1 MSAAIEYDKMVDIEG
16 GGEMNMRSNQRTLL
30 LSIVIA
36 LFSQIYISFLV
47 SDFKISIAIILIPLG
62 LFLFSNLDTMKLA
75 IYTAG
80 FVLLFRILVDSIA
93 GGFSSEILAAHIPE
107 LFFYTFYGI
116 ILYAFCRNELPTDFN
131 RLFLILVVSD
141 FSANLIELLIRIGYH
156 FTTFELKGLLLLL
169 LVAVLRSSLVWL
181 ILQGLKFYRLLVIKE
196 KHEERYR
203 KLLWLISLLKTEMY
217 WMKGNMQ
224 DIEKVMANAY
234 QLFEKIT
241 SDKDQDSWPDLSLG
255 IAKDVHEI
263 KKDYGLVF
271 RGIEE
276 ILENRLQT
284 QEMRFKEVIQILKES
299 MYNEEKHRSSM
310 ITLSFKSGRDFY
322 TLEHYALMSVFRNL
336 VMNSMDAMEDGK
348 EEGRIDFVHEETSDS
363 HVFSVQD
370 TGSGIK
376 DEDIPFIFS
385 PGYSSKINYET
396 GNVNRGLGLSL
407 VKEIVEDQL
416 DGTIQV
422 QSKEGVGTTFMV
434 FIPKEKI
441 EVKAS

>member
-1 MSAAIEYDKMVDIEG
+1 
-16 GGEMNMRSNQRTLL
+16 MNMKSNQRTLL
-30 LSIVIA
+30 LSIVVA

-47 SDFKISIAIILIPLG
+47 SDFKISIAIILIPLC
-62 LFLFSNLDTMKLA
+62 LFLFSNLDTMRLTT
-75 IYTAG
+75 YTAG
-80 FVLLFRILVDSIA
+80 FVLLFRVLVSA
-93 GGFSSEILAAHIPE
+93 VSEGFSYAILASHVPE
-107 LFFYTFYGI
+107 LFFYTFYGV
-116 ILYAFCRNELPTDFN
+116 ILYAFCRDELPFDLN

-141 FSANLIELLIRIGYH
+141 FCANLIELLIRIGYH
-156 FTTFELKGLLLLL
+156 FTTFEFKALLLLL

-181 ILQGLKFYRLLVIKE
+181 ILQGLKFYRLLIIKE

-234 QLFEKIT
+234 QLFEKIS
-241 SDKDQDSWPDLSLG
+241 SDKDPDSWQDLSLT

-271 RGIEE
+271 QGIEE

-299 MYNEEKHRSSM
+299 MHNEEKHRKAR
-310 ITLSFKSGRDFY
+310 IALNFRTGRDFH
-322 TLEHYALMSVFRNL
+322 TLEHYALMSIFRNL
-336 VMNSMDAMEDGK
+336 IMNSMDAMEDS
-348 EEGRIDFVHEETSDS
+348 EEEEQIYFIHEETDDR
-363 HVFSVQD
+363 HIFSVQD

-376 DEDIPFIFS
+376 EEDLPFIFS
-385 PGYSSKINYET
+385 PGFSSKIDYET

-422 QSKEGVGTTFMV
+422 RSEGGVGTTFKV
-434 FIPKEKI
+434 TIPKEKI
-441 EVKAS
+441 EVNAS